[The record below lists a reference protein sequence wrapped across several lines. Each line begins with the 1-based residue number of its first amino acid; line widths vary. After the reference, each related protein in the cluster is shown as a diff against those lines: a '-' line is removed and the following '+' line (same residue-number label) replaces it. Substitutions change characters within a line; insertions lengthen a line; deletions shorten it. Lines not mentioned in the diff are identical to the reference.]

1 MLTRIELILTNETKW
16 TKSLLIK
23 FDISH
28 YIHFISLFCLCTPYI
43 TLYITQLQIT
53 PIVILFTIQQ
63 IQTYQFMK
71 ELYLNIFILFLTNA
85 SFSMI
90 TLFNFDDCI
99 DSSLLILSNS
109 FNSITT
115 LSQSGYRFTKNDSA

>member
-16 TKSLLIK
+16 TKSFTMLIK

-28 YIHFISLFCLCTPYI
+28 YIHFISLFCLCTHP
-43 TLYITQLQIT
+43 YITQLQIT

-85 SFSMI
+85 TFSMI

-115 LSQSGYRFTKNDSA
+115 LSQSGYKFTKNDSA